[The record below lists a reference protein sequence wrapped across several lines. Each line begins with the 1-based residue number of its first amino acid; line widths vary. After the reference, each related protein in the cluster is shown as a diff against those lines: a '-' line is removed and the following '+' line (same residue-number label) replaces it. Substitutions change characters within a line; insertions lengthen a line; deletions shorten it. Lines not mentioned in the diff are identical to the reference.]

1 MKDKK
6 RHKCCKCGRKRMSIY
21 LERNFM
27 KQHNWSYK
35 TTWCN
40 YPRIDSYKC
49 KDECL
54 PYFQD
59 VQVTS
64 VRK

>member
-1 MKDKK
+1 MSAIK

-27 KQHNWSYK
+27 KQHNWQYK
-35 TTWCN
+35 PNWCN

-49 KDECL
+49 KENCL
-54 PYFQD
+54 PYTGD

-64 VRK
+64 DTK